1 MPDRQLVCKR
11 PNRADKKSDSIR
23 YVLDSNI
30 CYGVLMAQMSS
41 DAQKRLP
48 ESDNGAKRPPGRPR
62 SEQAR
67 QAILRSTIR
76 LLQHTGF
83 AELSIEA
90 IAAHAGV
97 GKATVY
103 RWWPDK
109 GALVVDAFA
118 SSAEDQL
125 HFPDSG
131 SVYKDMSLQMNQF
144 LAILHSRRGRI
155 VSAVIAGGQSDPGL
169 IEAFRERFLRPRRQ
183 EAYQTLRRGIQRGE
197 LPRNL
202 DLDLLLDV
210 LYGAVYMRFLIRHDE
225 LSEQYIADVCRLVLN
240 GTARNGHP
248 TRLTGRKVGGNNGR
262 HAKSAAAGRRRTS
275 ARNGN
280 SQTD

>member
-1 MPDRQLVCKR
+1 
-11 PNRADKKSDSIR
+11 
-23 YVLDSNI
+23 
-30 CYGVLMAQMSS
+30 MAQMSS
-41 DAQKRLP
+41 AAQKRLP
-48 ESDNGAKRPPGRPR
+48 ENNNGKRLPGRPR

-67 QAILRSTIR
+67 QAILRSTSR

-103 RWWPDK
+103 RWWTDK

-118 SSAEDQL
+118 SSAEEEL

-169 IEAFRERFLRPRRQ
+169 IQAFRERFLWPRRQ
-183 EAYQTLRRGIQRGE
+183 EAYQTLRRGIERGE

-210 LYGAVYMRFLIRHDE
+210 LYGAIYMRFLIRHDE
-225 LSEQYIADVCRLVLN
+225 LSEDYIAEVCHLVLN
-240 GTARNGHP
+240 GAAKNGV
-248 TRLTGRKVGGNNGR
+248 R
-262 HAKSAAAGRRRTS
+262 S
-275 ARNGN
+275 ARLKA
-280 SQTD
+280 SR